1 MFGHVSIKKR
11 FSAAWRSY
19 PREFMGLM
27 VLAWAIPA
35 VYSLVNT
42 YYIGQMEM
50 EAIAISEQYEY
61 VAVLLEILLE
71 MFPLAVL
78 ALVAR
83 NFNDSQKASDVIRS
97 ALPMQLMVTIGF
109 MFVVLFGANLFVDAM
124 NVPPEIASRTE
135 AFLRVKVLAIPFE
148 SMAALFII
156 SIKAMRRGR
165 LAVLIAATGVIINV
179 VLDTIMIS
187 DLPFSLQL
195 GIMGSAWD
203 YVISKVLIFTV
214 AIIVFYL
221 IVRKRP
227 SIRFDRKMCNVILRI
242 GKYTGLES
250 AVRNAGYILGMLIV
264 LNTLGTAQYG
274 GYGVAMT
281 ILWMIFLIP
290 VLALTEATNVAI
302 GNEYGRKNLA
312 GIRNV
317 QLVSLFIMGL
327 YMTAVAIIGCFAWQE
342 MSSFF
347 NKNQEIVDYS
357 VATFY
362 YLAIPYIMFALSSGL
377 KSLFIGIGNTR
388 YYLVPS
394 TVVNLGIYIPIG
406 IAVKMGYYLPSFD
419 EIMTISFSVF
429 AIDLAIS
436 ALMVR
441 IQYRKLAQELNNH
454 SG

>member
-1 MFGHVSIKKR
+1 MFGHVSIKER
-11 FSAAWRSY
+11 YSVAWASY
-19 PREFMGLM
+19 PKEFMGLI

-35 VYSLVNT
+35 IYSLVNT

-50 EAIAISEQYEY
+50 EAIAISEQYEN

-71 MFPLAVL
+71 MFPIAVL
-78 ALVAR
+78 ALVAH
-83 NFNDSQKASDVIRS
+83 NFTDAKKASDVIRA
-97 ALPMQLMVTIGF
+97 ALPMQLLVTIGF
-109 MFVVLFGANLFVDAM
+109 MVLVFFGASMFVDVM

-135 AFLRVKVLAIPFE
+135 AFLRVKVIAIPFE
-148 SMAALFII
+148 SMAALFVI

-165 LAVLIAATGVIINV
+165 LAVLIAATGVAINV
-179 VLDTIMIS
+179 VLDTMMIS
-187 DLPFSLQL
+187 DMSFSLRL

-203 YVISKVLIFTV
+203 YVISKILMFIIAMV
-214 AIIVFYL
+214 AFYL
-221 IVRKRP
+221 TVRERP
-227 SIRFDRKMCNVILRI
+227 NVRFDRKMGEAILRI

-302 GNEYGRKNLA
+302 GNEYGRKDLQKM
-312 GIRNV
+312 RNV
-317 QLVSLFIMGL
+317 QTVSLMIMGL
-327 YMTAVAIIGCFAWQE
+327 YMTAVAVLGCFIWHDL
-342 MSSFF
+342 SSFF
-347 NKNQEIVDYS
+347 NKSQEIVDYS
-357 VATFY
+357 VATFF
-362 YLAIPYIMFALSSGL
+362 YLIIPYIMFALSSGL
-377 KSLFIGIGNTR
+377 KSLFIGTGNTR

-419 EIMTISFSVF
+419 EIMTISFLVF
-429 AIDLAIS
+429 AIDLIIS
-436 ALMVR
+436 AIMVK
-441 IQYRKLAQELNNH
+441 IHYRKLVGELEICN
-454 SG
+454 

>member
-1 MFGHVSIKKR
+1 
-11 FSAAWRSY
+11 
-19 PREFMGLM
+19 MGLII
-27 VLAWAIPA
+27 LAWAIPGI
-35 VYSLVNT
+35 YSLVNT
-42 YYIGQMEM
+42 YYIGQMEL

-71 MFPLAVL
+71 MFPIAVL
-78 ALVAR
+78 ALVAH
-83 NFNDSQKASDVIRS
+83 NFNDAKSASDVIRA
-97 ALPMQLMVTIGF
+97 ALPMQLLVTIGF
-109 MFVVLFGANLFVDAM
+109 MVLVFFGASLFVDAM
-124 NVPPEIASRTE
+124 NVPSEIASRTE
-135 AFLRVKVLAIPFE
+135 DFLRVKVIAIPFE
-148 SMAALFII
+148 SMAALYVI

-165 LAVLIAATGVIINV
+165 LAVLIAVTGVAINV
-179 VLDTIMIS
+179 ILDTMMIS
-187 DLPFSLQL
+187 DLSFSFRL

-203 YVISKVLIFTV
+203 YVISKILMLAIAMV
-214 AIIVFYL
+214 AFYL
-221 IVRKRP
+221 IVRERP
-227 SIRFDRKMCNVILRI
+227 SVRFDRKMCEAILRI

-274 GYGVAMT
+274 DYGVAMT

-302 GNEYGRKNLA
+302 GNEYGRKDLEKM
-312 GIRNV
+312 RNV
-317 QLVSLFIMGL
+317 QMVSLMIMGI
-327 YMTAVAIIGCFAWQE
+327 YMTSVAVLGCFIWYDL
-342 MSSFF
+342 SSFF
-347 NKNQEIVDYS
+347 NKNQEIVDFS

-394 TVVNLGIYIPIG
+394 AVVNLGIYIPIG
-406 IAVKMGYYLPSFD
+406 IAVKMGYYLPSFE

-429 AIDLAIS
+429 AIDLLIS

-441 IQYRKLAQELNNH
+441 VQYGKLTRELNKCNL
-454 SG
+454 